1 MDFATAITTLNALL
15 TSRQPTEFNSS
26 WIRTHAPRCYRF
38 FQRNVRREYGGIDW
52 DRVTVALERKFQR
65 LWKPAR
71 SRPPRKSYE
80 DLCEIEAILKKHP
93 GKLYVFI
100 SPRDKNDQ
108 QIADVIGIS
117 FVRLA
122 QRGNLLA
129 RQQLC
134 DLIRFTVDA
143 WIEQHE
149 TIARWS
155 GREAELQSQLTAC
168 IRLYRYTGSFLTY
181 LFRTLEYAGRG
192 LARPRVFVRSSD
204 VLNGRVFGSC
214 GLVDRKDKPAALAVT
229 VLEAGSGRKV
239 FWSGS
244 DLSEGVSMKR
254 SARASSGGLF
264 YRGSPEVLYARRW
277 WLR

>member
-1 MDFATAITTLNALL
+1 MRTISAIMDFATAIKNLNALL

-38 FQRNVRREYGGIDW
+38 FQSNVRREYGGIDW
-52 DRVTVALERKFQR
+52 DRVTAALEHKFQR

-71 SRPPRKSYE
+71 SLHARKSYE
-80 DLCEIEAILKKHP
+80 DPCEIETILKKYP

-100 SPRDKNDQ
+100 SPRDKHDQ
-108 QIADVIGIS
+108 RIADVIGIS

-134 DLIRFTVDA
+134 DLITFTVDA

-155 GREAELQSQLTAC
+155 GREEELQSQLTAC
-168 IRLYRYTGSFLTY
+168 IRRYRYTGSFLTY
-181 LFRTLEYAGRG
+181 VFRTLEYAGRG
-192 LARPRVFVRSSD
+192 LMPARVYSLD
-204 VLNGRVFGSC
+204 
-214 GLVDRKDKPAALAVT
+214 PAM
-229 VLEAGSGRKV
+229 
-239 FWSGS
+239 F
-244 DLSEGVSMKR
+244 
-254 SARASSGGLF
+254 
-264 YRGSPEVLYARRW
+264 
-277 WLR
+277 